1 MTFCYGN
8 LRKDN
13 RRLLH
18 TYLLAQAKSS
28 KCKKILASIL
38 KKKLLAIFLSTQHI
52 LKDKGPIE
60 KYPAFDVK

>member
-18 TYLLAQAKSS
+18 TYLLAQTKLSR
-28 KCKKILASIL
+28 CKKNQLL
-38 KKKLLAIFLSTQHI
+38 RKLQTIFLSTQHI
-52 LKDKGPIE
+52 PKDKGPIE
-60 KYPAFDVK
+60 KCKIELQVGI